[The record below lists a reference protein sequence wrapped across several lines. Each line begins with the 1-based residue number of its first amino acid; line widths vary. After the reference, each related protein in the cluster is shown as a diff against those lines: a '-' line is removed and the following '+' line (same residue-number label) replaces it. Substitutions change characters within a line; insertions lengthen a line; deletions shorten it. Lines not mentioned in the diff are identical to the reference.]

1 MHILNHCHGV
11 LNLSRYNLIH
21 DAVLKVSDE
30 VVKENC
36 PKEPGGT
43 YSQTFQTLLLARQ
56 LVCKSLPMHVAKT
69 FYK

>member
-43 YSQTFQTLLLARQ
+43 YSQTFQTLSTPSHLYHPNQ
-56 LVCKSLPMHVAKT
+56 WS
-69 FYK
+69 